1 MTKIAAFCVS
11 SSDYYDKAFVGL
23 NSIRDHCDYNIDTHN
38 ILLEDI
44 YTKKYHS
51 MHIDNAYKKYDNN
64 SNVLRWSLKP
74 SLLLYFLQDLN
85 YDKCIYVDNDI
96 YFVNNN
102 TFLVDQIDKGI
113 LLTKHNRPLFPNKNP
128 WIQSQFMCNFTDG
141 FFNAGF
147 IGANKNGIHAL
158 EWWHT
163 MTLWRCSQEKCYGLY
178 DDQKYLDILAL
189 QFNKQTRICDHP
201 GCNLATW
208 NTHTAKR
215 SLINNAWKIDDI
227 YDPIFLHF
235 SSIDSLSENSDPM
248 LFYYYKEYIK

>member
-1 MTKIAAFCVS
+1 MTTVAAFCIS
-11 SSDYYDKAFVGL
+11 SKGYSDKASSAL
-23 NSIRDHCDYNIDTHN
+23 ESLKKYCDQKIDIYNISTKDIYEKKYNNKYIEKTYEKYAN
-38 ILLEDI
+38 NEDI
-44 YTKKYHS
+44 
-51 MHIDNAYKKYDNN
+51 
-64 SNVLRWSLKP
+64 LRWSLKP
-74 SLLLYFLQDLN
+74 CLLLYFLQNLN
-85 YDKCIYVDNDI
+85 YEKCIYIDNDV

-102 TFLVDQIDKGI
+102 TFLIDQIDKGI

-147 IGANKNGIHAL
+147 IGANKNGEHAL

-163 MTLWRCSQEKCYGLY
+163 MTLWRCSQDKCQGLY

-189 QFNKQTRICDHP
+189 QFNKETRICDHP

-208 NTHTAKR
+208 NTHTCKR
-215 SLINNAWKIDDI
+215 SLINDAWKIEDI

-235 SSIDSLSENSDPM
+235 SSMGDFSESSDPM
-248 LFYYYKEYIK
+248 LFYYYKKYIK